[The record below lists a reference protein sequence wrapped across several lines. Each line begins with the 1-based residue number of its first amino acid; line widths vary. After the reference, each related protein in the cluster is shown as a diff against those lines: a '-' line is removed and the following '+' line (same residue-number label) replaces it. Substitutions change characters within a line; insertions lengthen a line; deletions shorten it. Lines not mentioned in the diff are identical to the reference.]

1 MPDKSVSDLSNVEIV
16 ILAVS
21 DLGGEVKAIDV
32 EDIAINAYN
41 YAPEKFSWRKYKDHI
56 DIRVVVYAIKDA
68 STPKKGPPLLTGSY
82 KHGFMLSPDGKQWI
96 NEFKSSTEII
106 SDNAYRSKSTTEKII
121 LEQNRLLASSAYQK
135 FITGQQDNITDV
147 DVQDFTRV
155 NEYFPLHARK
165 RRYVLIDNAVK
176 VNPDLESCWF
186 YLKSKFIKNGD
197 QNA

>member
-1 MPDKSVSDLSNVEIV
+1 MPNKAIRDLSNVEI
-16 ILAVS
+16 ILLAVS
-21 DLGGEVKAIDV
+21 DLGGEVKAIDI
-32 EDIAINAYN
+32 EDIAIQAYK
-41 YAPEKFSWRKYKDHI
+41 YAPEKFSWRKYKDNI

-82 KHGFMLSPDGKQWI
+82 KHGFMLSSDGKQWV
-96 NEFKSSTEII
+96 NEFKGSTELIPD
-106 SDNAYRSKSTTEKII
+106 SAYRSKSTTEKII
-121 LEQNRLLASSAYQK
+121 LEQNRLLASSAYRK
-135 FITGQQDNITDV
+135 FIEGQQDNITDV

-176 VNPDLESCWF
+176 DNPDLESCWF
-186 YLKSKFIKNGD
+186 FLKSKFINNGG